1 MSEEQQDQDI
11 QSPPKKQ
18 PHKETLEE
26 KKNSAI
32 QEILSN
38 LRLGLAVRKI
48 YEFARCKN
56 KYFPNLFPII

>member
-1 MSEEQQDQDI
+1 MSEEQQDQNH
-11 QSPPKKQ
+11 QSLPKKQ
-18 PHKETLEE
+18 LNKETLEE

-56 KYFPNLFPII
+56 K

>member
-1 MSEEQQDQDI
+1 MSEEQQDQNL

-18 PHKETLEE
+18 LNKETLEE

-56 KYFPNLFPII
+56 QITF

>member
-1 MSEEQQDQDI
+1 MSEVREDKNL
-11 QSPPKKQ
+11 QSPPKNQTK
-18 PHKETLEE
+18 KVTLEE
-26 KKNSAI
+26 KKASAI

-56 KYFPNLFPII
+56 QITF